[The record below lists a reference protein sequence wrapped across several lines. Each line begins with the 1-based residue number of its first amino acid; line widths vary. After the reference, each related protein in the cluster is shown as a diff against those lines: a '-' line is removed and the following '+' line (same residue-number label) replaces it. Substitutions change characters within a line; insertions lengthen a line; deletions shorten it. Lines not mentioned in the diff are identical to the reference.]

1 MGEGAVGRW
10 EGVKYATLTNF
21 AFIMVSKFVCP
32 DVRAVPPSPVVL
44 PGNGSDKK
52 DDKND
57 KKARLP
63 KSEGACEGVV
73 DDSNKS
79 TPHTH
84 KTKQNKTKQ
93 DRTET
98 RTEWNVMNN
107 VGRHGEHVSDKE
119 EAVN

>member
-1 MGEGAVGRW
+1 MGEGAAGRG

-32 DVRAVPPSPVVL
+32 DVRAVRPSPAVL

-84 KTKQNKTKQ
+84 KTKQN
-93 DRTET
+93 RTEQN
-98 RTEWNVMNN
+98 R
-107 VGRHGEHVSDKE
+107 D
-119 EAVN
+119 

>member
-1 MGEGAVGRW
+1 MSE
-10 EGVKYATLTNF
+10 LF
-21 AFIMVSKFVCP
+21 P
-32 DVRAVPPSPVVL
+32 LPPLSVAL

-93 DRTET
+93 YRTET

-107 VGRHGEHVSDKE
+107 VGRHGGHVRDKG
-119 EAVN
+119 AGRRRL

>member
-1 MGEGAVGRW
+1 MSE
-10 EGVKYATLTNF
+10 LF
-21 AFIMVSKFVCP
+21 P
-32 DVRAVPPSPVVL
+32 LPPSLPVAL

-79 TPHTH
+79 TPHTQNQ
-84 KTKQNKTKQ
+84 TKQNKTGQ
-93 DRTET
+93 NRTET

-107 VGRHGEHVSDKE
+107 VGRHGEHVLDKG
-119 EAVN
+119 AGRRRL